1 MRIMSNFLE
10 YDDKV
15 IFHPGYYIK
24 EIVEQIGLT
33 QEDFAKRLGTT
44 PKNLSVLISGEQNL
58 SIDIALRLSRMLGT
72 TVGYWLNLQLAYDEA
87 LAKIRNDEE
96 LQRERYIFKQLD
108 CRYFKEHF
116 SLPDSLPEDETIKWV
131 REFLS
136 ISSLT
141 VLERNNL
148 TGQFRALDKMTVSDI
163 VNANATVQIAI
174 NQTLKMDLP
183 KYDKKKFRK
192 TANGKM
198 SHLNHNVNGLSSIQK
213 DFSKAGVALV
223 MIPNVKRSVVLSASK
238 KVNKKLMIMING
250 QWDNYESIYQA
261 LVHEIEYVLDGNLG
275 ISFNY

>member
-108 CRYFKEHF
+108 CRYFNEHF

-174 NQTLKMDLP
+174 NHNKLIEW
-183 KYDKKKFRK
+183 
-192 TANGKM
+192 
-198 SHLNHNVNGLSSIQK
+198 HL
-213 DFSKAGVALV
+213 
-223 MIPNVKRSVVLSASK
+223 
-238 KVNKKLMIMING
+238 
-250 QWDNYESIYQA
+250 
-261 LVHEIEYVLDGNLG
+261 
-275 ISFNY
+275 